1 MKKKDHLSTVKE
13 EGGPLRSSCSPK
25 IVATPEAFSPV
36 NQAKF
41 LLDEENPYL
50 KKSIL
55 YSLSSILK
63 RWKKKE
69 FVLNFFNNT
78 LLIRKKGKEK
88 LLYLN
93 SYSMKKIGKFK
104 KKWAFSLDNIQTHH
118 RRYIVGC
125 EDQEVMDHWC
135 KSIAETTVSFT
146 IFLLLTIFLFLETK
160 FNRLRASHLP

>member
-1 MKKKDHLSTVKE
+1 MKKKDQLSTIKE
-13 EGGPLRSSCSPK
+13 ESGPLRSSFSPK
-25 IVATPEAFSPV
+25 MVPTPEAFSPV
-36 NQAKF
+36 NQAKL

-93 SYSMKKIGKFK
+93 TYSMKKIGKFK
-104 KKWAFSLDNIQTHH
+104 KKWAFSLDNIQTHQ

-125 EDQEVMDHWC
+125 QDQEIFDQWC
-135 KSIAETTVSFT
+135 KSISETTV
-146 IFLLLTIFLFLETK
+146 IFFSSKSKIFQETK
-160 FNRLRASHLP
+160 FNRVRAPHHPGE